1 MANAVPSRPGQK
13 DGSGDDD
20 ALFLKV
26 FSGEVLTA
34 FEETNVFMART
45 RVRTITSGKSA
56 QFPVHWKGSA
66 AYHTP
71 GAELVGTTVN
81 ANEILITVDDLLV
94 ADRFLDTL
102 DDAKNHY
109 DYRSILSRDTGRELA
124 KQFDLHVAQTGVI
137 TARASAQVSG
147 GFGGSAITD
156 GDADT
161 SGSSLMGS
169 IFDAAQTLDE
179 KDVPDDDR
187 WVYVRPAQYYNLV
200 ETDKALNRD
209 FGGNPG
215 VFSDGTIFRIA
226 GVGIVKTNN
235 IPITDISGDLA
246 KDNGNVSTTVA
257 LVMHESAVG
266 TVKLMDL
273 STEMEWDIRRQ
284 GWLIIAKYALG
295 HGLLRP
301 EAAVEIKTA

>member
-1 MANAVPSRPGQK
+1 MANALPSRPGQA
-13 DGSGDDD
+13 DGAGDSD

-34 FEETNVFMART
+34 FEETNVFLSRT

-56 QFPVHWKGSA
+56 QFPVHWKGTAS
-66 AYHTP
+66 YHTP
-71 GAELVGTTVN
+71 GAELIGTTVN
-81 ANEILITVDDLLV
+81 ANEILIVVDDLLI

-102 DDAKNHY
+102 DNAKNHY

-147 GFGGSAITD
+147 GNGGTVITAGNSKTD
-156 GDADT
+156 GAVMAT
-161 SGSSLMGS
+161 A
-169 IFDAAQTLDE
+169 IFDAAQNLDE
-179 KDVPDDDR
+179 KDVPDDNR
-187 WVYVRPAQYYNLV
+187 WVYLRPAEYYLLV
-200 ETDKALNRD
+200 ETDKMLNRD

-215 VFSDGTIFRIA
+215 TYSDGTIFRVA
-226 GVGIVKTNN
+226 GMGIVKTNN
-235 IPITDISGDLA
+235 LPITDIQSGLA
-246 KDNGNVSTTVA
+246 KYNGNFSTTSA

>member
-1 MANAVPSRPGQK
+1 MASALPSRPGQA
-13 DGSGDDD
+13 DGAGDSD

-34 FEETNVFMART
+34 FEETNVFMACT
-45 RVRTITSGKSA
+45 RIRTITSGKSA
-56 QFPVHWKGSA
+56 QFPVHWKGTAS
-66 AYHTP
+66 YHTP
-71 GAELVGTTVN
+71 GAELIGTTVN
-81 ANEILITVDDLLV
+81 ANEILIVVDDLLI

-102 DDAKNHY
+102 DNAKNHY
-109 DYRSILSRDTGRELA
+109 DYRSILSRDSGRELA
-124 KQFDLHVAQTGVI
+124 KQFDLNVAQTGVI

-147 GFGGSAITD
+147 GNGGTVITS
-156 GDADT
+156 GSADT
-161 SGSSLMGS
+161 SGADLMTA
-169 IFDAAQTLDE
+169 IFDAAQNLDE

-187 WVYVRPAQYYNLV
+187 WCYLKPAQYYNLV
-200 ETDKALNRD
+200 EADKALNRD

-215 VFSDGTIFRIA
+215 VFSDGTILRVA
-226 GVGIVKTNN
+226 GIGIVKTNN
-235 IPITDISGDLA
+235 LPTTDIQSGLS
-246 KDNGNVSTTVA
+246 KYNGDFSTTSA
-257 LVMHESAVG
+257 LIMHESAVG